1 MTKFVE
7 DTYVKI
13 AQAYADEF
21 FEDTVDLPFIDMLVD
36 VLPEQ
41 AKVLDLG
48 CGPGQFSKYL
58 AEKGFQVDAIDV
70 SDEMLAIAK
79 TKVVGI
85 SFKKMDMRSLKF
97 AGGTFDGVLAA
108 YSIIHIPTA
117 ELPDVLD
124 EIKRVLKP
132 QGKVLFIVQRGE
144 ADQIM
149 DEPLAEGE
157 KIFMNFF
164 TIERLNDLLT
174 EADFKILE
182 QGNATQEIEDV
193 LSSTIIY
200 TLAQ

>member
-1 MTKFVE
+1 MN
-7 DTYVKI
+7 
-13 AQAYADEF
+13 
-21 FEDTVDLPFIDMLVD
+21 
-36 VLPEQ
+36 
-41 AKVLDLG
+41 
-48 CGPGQFSKYL
+48 
-58 AEKGFQVDAIDV
+58 
-70 SDEMLAIAK
+70 
-79 TKVVGI
+79 
-85 SFKKMDMRSLKF
+85 
-97 AGGTFDGVLAA
+97 
-108 YSIIHIPTA
+108 YSPTA